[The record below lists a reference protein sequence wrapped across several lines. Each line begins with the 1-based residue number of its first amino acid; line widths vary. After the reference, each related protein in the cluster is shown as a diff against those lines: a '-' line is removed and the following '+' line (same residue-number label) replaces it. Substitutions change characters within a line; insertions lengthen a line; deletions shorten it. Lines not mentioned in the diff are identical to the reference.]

1 MKRQY
6 ELKGSPIHCSLEVI
20 FSIVRENTHLP
31 TGDVGFSL
39 SLPEI
44 KKNVTLMSPMLA
56 MLTVFTCS
64 HLLMCQRITVCCLPN
79 HQTIFG
85 GMYFKVSLK
94 FKQKVSNVV
103 NSSDARYSI

>member
-44 KKNVTLMSPMLA
+44 KKNVTLMSLMLA
-56 MLTVFTCS
+56 ILTIFNLLSSLNVPKDYCMLTIKTRNNFRWDV
-64 HLLMCQRITVCCLPN
+64 H
-79 HQTIFG
+79 
-85 GMYFKVSLK
+85 
-94 FKQKVSNVV
+94 
-103 NSSDARYSI
+103 

>member
-44 KKNVTLMSPMLA
+44 KKNVTLMSLMLA
-56 MLTVFTCS
+56 ILAIFNLLSSLNVPKDYCMLPS
-64 HLLMCQRITVCCLPN
+64 KP
-79 HQTIFG
+79 
-85 GMYFKVSLK
+85 
-94 FKQKVSNVV
+94 
-103 NSSDARYSI
+103 